1 MNCKKLT
8 VRFDLDRPDERQA
21 WEYLQSM
28 DTISKNR
35 AVLSI
40 INQAERTSRIQEVL
54 RRVVQKELSVALRQL
69 SVQPI
74 QTVPKSDDGMDD
86 TIMNFLES
94 FT

>member
-74 QTVPKSDDGMDD
+74 QTAPKSDDRMDD
-86 TIMNFLES
+86 TIMSFLES

>member
-69 SVQPI
+69 SVQSI

>member
-40 INQAERTSRIQEVL
+40 INQAERTCRIQEVL

>member
-94 FT
+94 FI

>member
-8 VRFDLDRPDERQA
+8 VRFDLDRLDERQA